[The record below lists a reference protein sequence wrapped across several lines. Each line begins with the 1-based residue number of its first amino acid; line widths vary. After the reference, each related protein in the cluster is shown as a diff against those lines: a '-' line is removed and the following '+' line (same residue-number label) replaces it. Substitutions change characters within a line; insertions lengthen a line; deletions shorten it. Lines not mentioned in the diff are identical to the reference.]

1 MTDTE
6 NKTEQAATKDTVD
19 TAPYLKKDSTP
30 ESSKSNIVIPLVLLV
45 VSAIVIFATFY
56 KEEYN
61 NLVADT
67 DSDSESAEAPL
78 HQAAADETDN
88 NTDVIV
94 IAEQSEDT
102 NSVSEES
109 VTIVT
114 EESPEPIADTV
125 TAPANDQG
133 QTMQQAATDDL
144 TMQTQTANNVDS
156 PQSAYRPY
164 PYQPSIQNPAKSHT
178 QEQAQKYNEVM
189 QQRRQAYEKE
199 MAARRQ
205 QFEESMKAQQKKRE
219 ALIEAQKAEFQRMEK
234 SRLETAEKIQ
244 ALHNQISELHK
255 EIHQLMLQSRPPRMT
270 PATE

>member
-6 NKTEQAATKDTVD
+6 NKTERADSKD

-30 ESSKSNIVIPLVLLV
+30 ESSKSNIVIPLVLLI

-61 NLVADT
+61 NLVAGT
-67 DSDSESAEAPL
+67 DLDSESAEAPP
-78 HQAAADETDN
+78 HQAAADKTDN
-88 NTDVIV
+88 NTEVMV
-94 IAEQSEDT
+94 IAEQSEDA

-109 VTIVT
+109 VTIVA
-114 EESPEPIADTV
+114 EESPAPVAETA
-125 TAPANDQG
+125 TAPANDQT
-133 QTMQQAATDDL
+133 QATQQAASDDL
-144 TMQTQTANNVDS
+144 TMQTQTANYFNS
-156 PQSAYRPY
+156 TQSAYRPY
-164 PYQPSIQNPAKSHT
+164 PYRPNIQNPAKSHT

-205 QFEESMKAQQKKRE
+205 QFESSMKAQQKKRE
-219 ALIEAQKAEFQRMEK
+219 ALIEAQNAEFQRMEK

-270 PATE
+270 PAAE